1 MPSWEILFFQL
12 GKFIFPVGKCQKRS
26 YVILELFPAYNAEES
41 IGQNLHVEQPGTV
54 LQIVKVEVETTQ
66 HFLHRICI
74 SIVEGGIGS
83 DTRANLVETLVTG
96 VTLHNLVDEILA
108 FGAGTH
114 KSHVADE
121 HVPQLGKLIEM
132 VLSEK
137 FARFGQT
144 VVVVLVKQAGTIL
157 LCIHL
162 HAPELIDIKRL
173 ATLSYPFLFIDG
185 RLAIFPDDGEITNQ
199 KQR

>member
-1 MPSWEILFFQL
+1 
-12 GKFIFPVGKCQKRS
+12 
-26 YVILELFPAYNAEES
+26 
-41 IGQNLHVEQPGTV
+41 
-54 LQIVKVEVETTQ
+54 
-66 HFLHRICI
+66 
-74 SIVEGGIGS
+74 
-83 DTRANLVETLVTG
+83 
-96 VTLHNLVDEILA
+96 
-108 FGAGTH
+108 
-114 KSHVADE
+114 
-121 HVPQLGKLIEM
+121 M